1 MKGAEGMSYQQSFTD
16 IEYANRKKK
25 TKREEFLEMMDEIIP
40 WDEWVDI
47 VVPFYPS
54 GKRGRPTCGIETMLR
69 MYFLQN
75 WFNLSDE
82 GIEDAIYDSYAFR
95 KFMKIDFFNTQV
107 PDATTLCKFRKLL
120 VDHGIQKLYF
130 KAISDFLQEHGYM
143 LKGGTIVDATIIG
156 ASPSTKN
163 AANQRDPEMH
173 STKKG
178 NQWHFGMKCHIGV
191 DAFTG
196 MVHTCEATSANVADI
211 DVASKL
217 LREDDE
223 VVYGDSAY
231 SGLDKR
237 EEIINNEN
245 LAGIILKTNNRK
257 PYRKNAWISGP
268 GVFWRNEIEARKS
281 SVRGKVEYVFHIMKD
296 IFKYRKV
303 RYKGLEKNFAQQ
315 NLLLAFANLY
325 MLGRSDLLK
334 NPRFA

>member
-1 MKGAEGMSYQQSFTD
+1 MSYQQSFTD
-16 IEYANRKKK
+16 MEYANRKKK
-25 TKREEFLEMMDEIIP
+25 TKREGFLEMMDEIIP
-40 WDEWVDI
+40 WDEWVEI

-54 GKRGRPTCGIETMLR
+54 GKRGKPTRGIETMLR

-75 WFNLSDE
+75 WFSLSDE

-120 VDHGIQKLYF
+120 VDNGIQKLYF

-156 ASPSTKN
+156 ASSSTKN
-163 AANQRDPEMH
+163 EAKQRDPEMH
-173 STKKG
+173 STQKG
-178 NQWHFGMKCHIGV
+178 GQWHFGMKCHVGV

-211 DVASKL
+211 DVAPKL

-237 EEIINNEN
+237 EEIINNKN

-257 PYRKNAWISGP
+257 PYRKNVWISGP

-303 RYKGLEKNFAQQ
+303 RYKGLEKNFPQQ
-315 NLLLAFANLY
+315 NLLLDFANLY

-334 NPRFA
+334 KPRFA

>member
-1 MKGAEGMSYQQSFTD
+1 
-16 IEYANRKKK
+16 
-25 TKREEFLEMMDEIIP
+25 
-40 WDEWVDI
+40 
-47 VVPFYPS
+47 
-54 GKRGRPTCGIETMLR
+54 
-69 MYFLQN
+69 
-75 WFNLSDE
+75 
-82 GIEDAIYDSYAFR
+82 
-95 KFMKIDFFNTQV
+95 
-107 PDATTLCKFRKLL
+107 
-120 VDHGIQKLYF
+120 
-130 KAISDFLQEHGYM
+130 
-143 LKGGTIVDATIIG
+143 
-156 ASPSTKN
+156 
-163 AANQRDPEMH
+163 MH

-211 DVASKL
+211 DVAPKL

-237 EEIINNEN
+237 EEIINDEK

-257 PYRKNAWISGP
+257 PYRKNTWISGP
-268 GVFWRNEIEARKS
+268 GVFWRNEIEARKA

-303 RYKGLEKNFAQQ
+303 RYKGLKKNFAQQ

-334 NPRFA
+334 KPRFA